1 MTETTRC
8 AECGTILAEGVACA
22 DHFHQML
29 AWEQMYGLGQAHHLL
44 VASYHAQHPS
54 LLSREGLAAMHDLL
68 RRFVIDGEAPSD
80 VRRTMRDD
88 VASGN
93 RNYPITAR
101 PGNVG
106 AYATRPPWTM
116 SAGDVVAGGIGD
128 FIENVE
134 RWAASIVE
142 ALAKPD

>member
-1 MTETTRC
+1 MTDSSRC
-8 AECGTILAEGVACA
+8 PDCGAVLSGGVTCA

-54 LLSREGLAAMHDLL
+54 LLSREGLAAMRELL
-68 RRFVIDGEAPSD
+68 RLFVVDGEPPAH
-80 VRRTMRDD
+80 VRQTIHAD

-93 RNYPITAR
+93 RDYPITAR
-101 PGNVG
+101 AGNVG
-106 AYATRPPWTM
+106 TYPQRPSWTM
-116 SAGDVVAGGIGD
+116 VAGDVVAGGIGD

-134 RWAASIVE
+134 RWAESIVE